1 MIIGAHWKVYDKP
14 AKDID
19 KIEETLREITQIGV
33 KRTEVPT
40 SETNYDA
47 TYVVI
52 GDVDAANLEDA
63 CEYMSEVD
71 AAPI

>member
-1 MIIGAHWKVYDKP
+1 MIIGAHWKVYDRPGKE
-14 AKDID
+14 ID

-33 KRTEVPT
+33 KRTEAPT

-47 TYVVI
+47 TFTVI
-52 GDVDAANLEDA
+52 GDVEAANLDDA

-71 AAPI
+71 ASPI